1 MDDTKSRAFRSR
13 LTTILRALPCTR
25 ARVTR
30 DRVTSPHPH
39 PHPAR
44 HTGNSKLEKILVVL
58 LLRWPCICLRCLLKI
73 HPEPDLITACTVL
86 TLPGDGHAHGRLR
99 LGRAHPP
106 IRPMAGGS
114 RVPVA
119 AGGARAA
126 ADARPPH
133 GDGRRCGRAPQNP
146 KRTAAVYI
154 IIKSYMT
161 GIIAYNSGVSGNEAR
176 ASRVRHKAINYKAT

>member
-73 HPEPDLITACTVL
+73 HPEPDLITAL
-86 TLPGDGHAHGRLR
+86 HGFNASGYGFRHGRLV
-99 LGRAHPP
+99 LGRDASVPAPP
-106 IRPMAGGS
+106 I
-114 RVPVA
+114 
-119 AGGARAA
+119 ARARA
-126 ADARPPH
+126 GVSREPARS
-133 GDGRRCGRAPQNP
+133 RRAGPRTRAPP
-146 KRTAAVYI
+146 TVFKTTAAV
-154 IIKSYMT
+154 IKMLNHMT
-161 GIIAYNSGVSGNEAR
+161 IIAGGGKR
-176 ASRVRHKAINYKAT
+176 

>member
-73 HPEPDLITACTVL
+73 HPEPDLITALHGYL
-86 TLPGDGHAHGRLR
+86 TLFPFIPAWPSGTGVNTGAWG
-99 LGRAHPP
+99 LGRDADLPRLP
-106 IRPMAGGS
+106 IAGVS
-114 RVPVA
+114 REPA
-119 AGGARAA
+119 RSRRAGPGP
-126 ADARPPH
+126 DARPPH
-133 GDGRRCGRAPQNP
+133 GGVTVGRVARAGGCGQNP
-146 KRTAAVYI
+146 KRP
-154 IIKSYMT
+154 
-161 GIIAYNSGVSGNEAR
+161 R
-176 ASRVRHKAINYKAT
+176 R

>member
-1 MDDTKSRAFRSR
+1 MDDTKSRAIRSR

-73 HPEPDLITACTVL
+73 HAEPDLITSLHGFNGFRLSAKRAKW
-86 TLPGDGHAHGRLR
+86 LPAGGRRARR
-99 LGRAHPP
+99 LALGPWTGVGTHLPRS
-106 IRPMAGGS
+106 PMAGVS
-114 RVPVA
+114 REPA
-119 AGGARAA
+119 RSRRAGPGRPRTRAPPTVRGDGRAGARA
-126 ADARPPH
+126 
-133 GDGRRCGRAPQNP
+133 RAPAKP
-146 KRTAAVYI
+146 KTTAAVI
-154 IIKSYMT
+154 NVKSMA
-161 GIIAYNSGVSGNEAR
+161 IIAG
-176 ASRVRHKAINYKAT
+176 

>member
-73 HPEPDLITACTVL
+73 HPEPDLITAL
-86 TLPGDGHAHGRLR
+86 HGFNASGYGFRHGRLVYGTHLPR
-99 LGRAHPP
+99 S
-106 IRPMAGGS
+106 PMAGVS
-114 RVPVA
+114 REPA
-119 AGGARAA
+119 RSRRAGPGPGGRA
-126 ADARPPH
+126 PPPRW
-133 GDGRRCGRAPQNP
+133 GDGRRCAGGAPAKP
-146 KRTAAVYI
+146 KTTAAVI
-154 IIKSYMT
+154 NVKSMT
-161 GIIAYNSGVSGNEAR
+161 IIAG
-176 ASRVRHKAINYKAT
+176 